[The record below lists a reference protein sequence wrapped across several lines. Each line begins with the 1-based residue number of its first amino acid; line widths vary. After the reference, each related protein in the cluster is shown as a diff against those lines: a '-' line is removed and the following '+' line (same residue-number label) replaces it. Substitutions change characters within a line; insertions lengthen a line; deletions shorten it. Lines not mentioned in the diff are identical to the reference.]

1 MQTYHT
7 YPELKTYLQG
17 VQQIML
23 DSLTSISGDV
33 EETLRGIISRG
44 GKMLRPAFVIL
55 GAQQGKSFD
64 EKKVLSIAAA
74 MEMLHVATLVH
85 DDVIDQAST
94 RRGGDAVHTHEGN
107 RIAIIAG
114 DYLLS
119 RAFQLV
125 SQYGKRSE
133 GIYLSQGITKICE
146 AELLQHQTA
155 GNIGISKREYLRRI
169 LGKTALLFTLSFF
182 VGGDSGKGSLK
193 TKALLRKIGYN
204 VGMAFQVVDDILDC
218 SSSAEELGKPSNS
231 DLRQKIVTLPVI
243 TSIKRNPDLGPLIVQ
258 GWENLD
264 NQDLWNT
271 IFEEVKKGI
280 PEAQKVAAVYTK
292 RAIQSAKKLPKATS
306 SEAIQSLI
314 QELLVRSW

>member
-1 MQTYHT
+1 MQTYCA
-7 YPELKTYLQG
+7 YPELKTSLQG

-23 DSLTSISGDV
+23 DSITSISGDV

-44 GKMLRPAFVIL
+44 GKMLRPSFVIL

-64 EKKVLSIAAA
+64 EEKVLSIAAS
-74 MEMLHVATLVH
+74 MEMLHLATLVH
-85 DDVIDQAST
+85 DDVIDQADT
-94 RRGGDAVHTHEGN
+94 RRGGSTIHTNEGN

-125 SQYGKRSE
+125 AQYGKRDE

-155 GNIGISKREYLRRI
+155 GDITISQRQYLRRV
-169 LGKTALLFTLSFF
+169 LGKTALLFTLSLF
-182 VGGDSGKGSLK
+182 VGGDAGKASLK
-193 TKALLRKIGYN
+193 TKALLRKVGYN
-204 VGMAFQVVDDILDC
+204 VGMAFQIVDDILDC
-218 SSSAEELGKPSNS
+218 TASTQGLGKPSSS
-231 DLRQKIVTLPVI
+231 DLRQGVVTLPVI
-243 TSIKRNPDLGPLIVQ
+243 ASLRSSPKLGDLIVQ
-258 GWENLD
+258 GWSERE

-271 IFEEVKKGI
+271 IFEEVKKGV
-280 PEAQKVAAVYTK
+280 PQAQKVATIYTE
-292 RAIQSAKKLPKATS
+292 RAINSAKQLPVATS

-314 QELLVRSW
+314 QELLIRSF